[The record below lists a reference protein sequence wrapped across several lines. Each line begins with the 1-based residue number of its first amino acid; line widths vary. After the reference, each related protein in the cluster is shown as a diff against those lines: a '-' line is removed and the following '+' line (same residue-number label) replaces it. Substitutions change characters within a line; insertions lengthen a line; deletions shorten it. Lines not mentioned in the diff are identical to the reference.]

1 MRQFLLA
8 TTLIIV
14 PVAAFTAFQF
24 YMAPSSAQAEGA
36 SMGDMAP
43 FITIVTDVQSI
54 AATGDFAA
62 AERRITDFETAWD
75 DSESTMRPLNTNAWG
90 TVDDAADAALS
101 ALRRGTPTADKV
113 TETLTA
119 LMATLE
125 NPYAGSDAAP
135 VAVTLVSGVAVTD
148 ENGRPLPCE
157 DMLTQVREGIAAA
170 SLSDADM
177 ATVVDFQTKAL
188 ERCNADDDA
197 RADAFSAQA
206 LAVLTP

>member
-24 YMAPSSAQAEGA
+24 YMAPSSAQAESA

-43 FITIVTDVQSI
+43 FITIVSDVQTI
-54 AATGDFAA
+54 AATGDFTA
-62 AERRITDFETAWD
+62 AELRITDFETAWD
-75 DSESTMRPLNTNAWG
+75 DAESTMRPLNTNAWG

-101 ALRRGTPTADKV
+101 ALRSGTPTADKV

-125 NPYAGSDAAP
+125 NPYAGSDALP

-177 ATVVDFQTKAL
+177 ATVVDFQTKAI
-188 ERCNADDDA
+188 ERCNADDDT